1 MAKAADIVGLDCMG
15 DVRAG
20 VALILRT
27 RLAEMCAFRAA
38 ALEGADPAGVHDMR
52 VASRRLRS
60 AMRDFAPYLR
70 GQLPRK
76 RLRQLARALGVVR
89 DEEVA
94 LSALE
99 EFAREAEPDIESGL
113 RLLFVEHQQRLA
125 DARALL
131 TLALEETAVD
141 AMQAKFL
148 KRLAQVTSSLT
159 ARAGKK
165 GKQRTARSLREA
177 GREIVLARLAELE
190 RASTALYRPH
200 AESRLHRLRIRAKS
214 LRYALE
220 LFAACWGEQLAT
232 VAAEVAKL
240 QQALGDLHDCDVWI
254 ATLGARLTSMQAD
267 ASDGQPGLRARIA
280 AERRA
285 SVWLLESYVKER
297 GKHYRDALARSE
309 EWAAADFYARVH
321 ASFTSP
327 DIAALADDIPAT
339 EALLD
344 KEE

>member
-1 MAKAADIVGLDCMG
+1 MG
-15 DVRAG
+15 DMRAG
-20 VALILRT
+20 VALVLRT

-38 ALEGADPAGVHDMR
+38 AFDGSDLAGVHDMR

-60 AMRDFAPYLR
+60 AIRDFAPYLR
-70 GQLPRK
+70 RRLPRK

-94 LSALE
+94 LGALE

-131 TLALEETAVD
+131 TLALEETALD
-141 AMQAKFL
+141 AMQARFL
-148 KRLAQVTSSLT
+148 KRLDQVTSKPT
-159 ARAGKK
+159 AHTGKK
-165 GKQRTARSLREA
+165 GKQRAAHTLREA
-177 GREIVLARLAELE
+177 GREVVLARLAELE
-190 RASTALYRPH
+190 RDSTALYRPH
-200 AESRLHRLRIRAKS
+200 AESRLHSLRIRAKS

-254 ATLGARLTSMQAD
+254 ATLGARLTAMQAD
-267 ASDGQPGLRARIA
+267 VVDGQPGLRARIA

-285 SVWLLESYVKER
+285 SVWLLERYVKER
-297 GKHYRDALARSE
+297 GKHYRDALARCE
-309 EWAAADFYARVH
+309 EWAADDFYARVR
-321 ASFTSP
+321 ASFTPP
-327 DIAALADDIPAT
+327 DIAARTDDIPAT
-339 EALLD
+339 EVLRD
-344 KEE
+344 KAE